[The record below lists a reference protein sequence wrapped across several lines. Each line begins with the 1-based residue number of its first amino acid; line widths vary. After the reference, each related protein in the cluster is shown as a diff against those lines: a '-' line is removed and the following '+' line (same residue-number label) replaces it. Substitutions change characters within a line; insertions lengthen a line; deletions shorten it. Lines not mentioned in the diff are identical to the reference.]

1 MISAL
6 PLGLVILI
14 VFSFMVQDQLVP
26 AAVQS

>member
-14 VFSFMVQDQLVP
+14 VFGFMVQDQLMP